1 MIARIREAH
10 DLAFKLAAILE
21 EIKECSVD
29 CDDEEF
35 FEDAYTDADS
45 LQSDLY
51 DKLQELEN
59 DEEK

>member
-1 MIARIREAH
+1 MIERVREAH

-35 FEDAYTDADS
+35 FEDLYTDADS

-59 DEEK
+59 Q